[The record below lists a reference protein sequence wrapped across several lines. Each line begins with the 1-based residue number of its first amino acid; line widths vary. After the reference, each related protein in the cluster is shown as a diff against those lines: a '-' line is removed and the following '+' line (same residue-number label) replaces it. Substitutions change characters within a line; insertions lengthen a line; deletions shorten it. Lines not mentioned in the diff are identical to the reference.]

1 MTRKLIILTIWI
13 ALAIALATPFLILA
27 SCQSRYEPPGDGLWR
42 AL

>member
-1 MTRKLIILTIWI
+1 VTRKLIILTIWI

-27 SCQSRYEPPGDGLWR
+27 SCQAYQPMGEELWK

>member
-1 MTRKLIILTIWI
+1 MTRKLVILTIWI

-27 SCQSRYEPPGDGLWR
+27 SCQAYQPPGENLWR